1 MHQMNIQVPFDVCG
15 RGCVV
20 KDGDEK
26 CVDEEL
32 DTLTDIPE
40 DSELSMGFFGMF
52 RSGKIF

>member
-1 MHQMNIQVPFDVCG
+1 MNIQVPFDVCG

-52 RSGKIF
+52 RSGKIV